1 MASSK
6 LACIRKTFP
15 LGEVMKVYLGPY
27 KENRKEQIHI
37 HDYDTWNMDDTLAM
51 IIVPMLKQLKATK
64 HGVEEVAS
72 WSKDPSRKIGAVAI
86 GAKGQVLAQGF
97 NGFPRGIDDSEER
110 YNDRQR
116 KYELVVHAEM
126 NVIYN
131 ATYSGVSLDGATLYV
146 SGLPVCSECAKG
158 IVQVGI
164 KHVIMRDME
173 IPDSWRESWHKTQE
187 MFHEANIQFEFVK

>member
-1 MASSK
+1 MGLK
-6 LACIRKTFP
+6 WHQRFLRLA
-15 LGEVMKVYLGPY
+15 
-27 KENRKEQIHI
+27 
-37 HDYDTWNMDDTLAM
+37 
-51 IIVPMLKQLKATK
+51 
-64 HGVEEVAS
+64 EEVAS

-86 GAKGQVLAQGF
+86 GTKGQVLAQGF
-97 NGFPRGIDDSEER
+97 NGFPRGIDDSEDR
-110 YNDRQR
+110 YNDRER

-131 ATYSGVSLDGATLYV
+131 ATYNGVSLDGATLYV

-164 KHVIMRDME
+164 KRVIMRHME
-173 IPDSWRESWHKTQE
+173 IPESWQDSWRKTQE